1 MAMQQ
6 VEGPDSESTAAK
18 PGKRRRYRS
27 LFWAIVLIGA
37 GVILLLYNLDVLTA
51 TNMAMLALVWP
62 VLLIGIGVDLL
73 VGRRSL
79 ALGAAVG
86 VVTVGVIIALMLIG
100 PAAGW
105 ISEPEVIT
113 ETLSTPVGQATSAQV
128 ELNLGGYSTN
138 VHALESATG
147 PERPLLYA
155 TVSHRGKVELV
166 SEETGGTDKTV
177 VLESKGDRWWW
188 QWLDGEDMPPWD
200 IGLDAGVPLQL
211 KAQTSSGSS
220 VLDLSGLLLAGLVI
234 GSSSGDTSVILP
246 AGGSGPQAY
255 TVALDA
261 SSGDMEAQAPAGAKF
276 QMSVDMSSGDAE
288 VTLGE
293 DSDVEL
299 VFNGSSGQFTLD
311 LPAGQAFRLEVQD
324 VSSGDVKRPSGM
336 VQVSEG
342 DDEDE
347 GIWETQGYATAA
359 HKVNVMI
366 DNMSSGGVVI
376 RQGN

>member
-1 MAMQQ
+1 MER

-51 TNMAMLALVWP
+51 SNMAMLALVWP

-86 VVTVGVIIALMLIG
+86 VVTVGVIIALMLVG

-105 ISEPEVIT
+105 ISEPEVTT

-147 PERPLLYA
+147 PERPLLHA

-188 QWLDGEDMPPWD
+188 QWLDGEDTPPWD
-200 IGLDAGVPLQL
+200 IGLDPGVPLRL
-211 KAQTSSGSS
+211 KAVTSSGSS
-220 VLDLSGLLLAGLVI
+220 VLDLSGLLLAGLEI

-246 AGGSGPQAY
+246 ASGSGPEAY
-255 TVALDA
+255 VVALEA

-276 QMSVDMSSGDAE
+276 QMSVDMSSGDME

-293 DSDVEL
+293 DSDVGL
-299 VFNGSSGQFTLD
+299 VFRGSSGQFTLD

-359 HKVNVMI
+359 HKVTVIIENT
-366 DNMSSGGVVI
+366 SSGSVVI

>member
-1 MAMQQ
+1 MQQ

-18 PGKRRRYRS
+18 PGKRHRYRS
-27 LFWAIVLIGA
+27 LFWAVVLIGA

-51 TNMAMLALVWP
+51 SNMAMLALVWP

-79 ALGAAVG
+79 ALGAVVG

-105 ISEPEVIT
+105 ISEPKVTT

-128 ELNLGGYSTN
+128 ELDLGGYSTN

-188 QWLDGEDMPPWD
+188 QWLDGEDTPPWD
-200 IGLDAGVPLQL
+200 IGLDPGVPLQL

-220 VLDLSGLLLAGLVI
+220 MLDLSGLLLAGLEI
-234 GSSSGDTSVILP
+234 DASSGDTSVILP
-246 AGGSGPQAY
+246 ASGSGPQAY
-255 TVALDA
+255 TVKLEA
-261 SSGDMEAQAPAGAKF
+261 SSGDTEAQAPAGAKF

-299 VFNGSSGQFTLD
+299 VFRGSSGQFTLD

-347 GIWETQGYATAA
+347 GIWETQGYGAAA
-359 HKVNVMI
+359 HKVSVI
-366 DNMSSGGVVI
+366 IENMSSGSVVI
-376 RQGN
+376 RQGT